1 MPSGLSA
8 AKRLRE
14 SRVPVVARLS
24 LALGVF
30 ASPRVANPR
39 KGRLCGCLV
48 KWWRVPRGVPIPAER
63 QRGIVDFLMAWI
75 GREMKKSAQK

>member
-39 KGRLCGCLV
+39 KGRLCGCLA
-48 KWWRVPRGVPIPAER
+48 KWWNVPRGVEIPAER
-63 QRGIVDFLMAWI
+63 QQGIVDFLMAWI
-75 GREMKKSAQK
+75 